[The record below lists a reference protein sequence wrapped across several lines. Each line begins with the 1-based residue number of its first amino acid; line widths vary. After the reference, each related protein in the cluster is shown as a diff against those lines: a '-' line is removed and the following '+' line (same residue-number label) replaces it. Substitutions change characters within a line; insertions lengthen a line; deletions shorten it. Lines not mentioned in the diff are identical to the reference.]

1 MRGSQR
7 PGRRRRACSH
17 GSDPAWP
24 GCTSRPVESGRSGTT
39 AADVQRIIDLEK
51 ENRKLLRADQILY
64 SAFFAADLTCP
75 LGKRHLQC
83 SQSGLTSVVIT
94 CEIVGWQ
101 VSRSSRTEVA
111 RDAQQMGICQRRRAD
126 GDLPGLVHRS
136 NPRVRYRAFRCRED
150 LAEQDTV
157 RSVGSRGD
165 SSDNDLA
172 KALNSRG
179 KAELIRNRGP

>member
-1 MRGSQR
+1 M
-7 PGRRRRACSH
+7 
-17 GSDPAWP
+17 
-24 GCTSRPVESGRSGTT
+24 
-39 AADVQRIIDLEK
+39 
-51 ENRKLLRADQILY
+51 
-64 SAFFAADLTCP
+64 
-75 LGKRHLQC
+75 
-83 SQSGLTSVVIT
+83 IT

-111 RDAQQMGICQRRRAD
+111 RDAPQMGICQRRRAD

-150 LAEQDTV
+150 LAEQDAV
-157 RSVGSRGD
+157 GSVGSRGD